1 MRASARRGL
10 WRSAWVSTTMPRQI
24 SETLWPTSRIDGGAP
39 TKRISAAGWKNPV
52 KPVGM
57 WLRVSTSVAIS
68 PARPKMMCI
77 DLLSEALQR
86 LQNGQVVGVDAQRL
100 LPRLAREVLVAE
112 PFVQR
117 PLHRQDVLVFGVL
130 PIELGQLD
138 ERQFILAGFVEILH
152 PRERQEVARLPGGRL
167 VVARLARRALG
178 PCLPFRVV
186 ARGRP
191 LQPLAVGGGLG
202 LAALGAGGR
211 LALLKDLAVGGGQ

>member
-1 MRASARRGL
+1 MRASARRASY
-10 WRSAWVSTTMPRQI
+10 RNACAKITIPRQI
-24 SETLWPTSRIDGGAP
+24 SETLWPTRRIEGGAP
-39 TKRISAAGWKNPV
+39 MSRISAAGWKNPV

-100 LPRLAREVLVAE
+100 LPRLARAVLVAE

-152 PRERQEVARLPGGRL
+152 SCERQ
-167 VVARLARRALG
+167 
-178 PCLPFRVV
+178 
-186 ARGRP
+186 
-191 LQPLAVGGGLG
+191 
-202 LAALGAGGR
+202 
-211 LALLKDLAVGGGQ
+211 